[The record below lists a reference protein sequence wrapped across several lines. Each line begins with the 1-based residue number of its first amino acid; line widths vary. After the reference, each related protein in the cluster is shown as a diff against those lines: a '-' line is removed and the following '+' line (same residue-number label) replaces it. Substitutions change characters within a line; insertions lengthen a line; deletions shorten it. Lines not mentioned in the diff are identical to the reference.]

1 MKPATRPPIHVESKQ
16 YFASLGKHIALRRK
30 SQQMTQAELAR
41 AVGVSPQAV
50 FAWEIGDRRVS
61 VLVLAKLAKLFAS
74 STDDLI
80 GMATAVRVQKGRIS
94 PKAIR
99 HAQRLQAL
107 SKTSQRFVIRI
118 IDVLENSDRQ
128 GDARS

>member
-1 MKPATRPPIHVESKQ
+1 MKPATRPPIQTESKQ

-41 AVGVSPQAV
+41 AVGVSQQAV
-50 FAWEIGDRRVS
+50 FAWEIGERRVS
-61 VLVLAKLAKLFAS
+61 VLVLAKLAKLFVT

-80 GMATAVRVQKGRIS
+80 GMTTAVRAQKGRIS

-118 IDVLENSDRQ
+118 IDVLENSNRQ